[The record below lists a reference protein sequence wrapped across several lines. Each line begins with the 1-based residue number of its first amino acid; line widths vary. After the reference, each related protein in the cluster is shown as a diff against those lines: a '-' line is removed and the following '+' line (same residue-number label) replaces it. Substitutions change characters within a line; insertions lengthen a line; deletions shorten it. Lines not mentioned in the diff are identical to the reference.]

1 MSSAHEAGVRG
12 GGEGCARLCCCIISS
27 QSAAPLGAAF
37 ALRSGTGWGRQRT
50 AMTLWTLRV
59 FVATSTICGGH
70 AHVKPTAVLRR
81 YEDDM
86 LRAALFLLKVEDS
99 LRL

>member
-1 MSSAHEAGVRG
+1 
-12 GGEGCARLCCCIISS
+12 
-27 QSAAPLGAAF
+27 
-37 ALRSGTGWGRQRT
+37 
-50 AMTLWTLRV
+50 MTLWTLRG
-59 FVATSTICGGH
+59 FVATSTICGGQ

-86 LRAALFLLKVEDS
+86 LRAALFLKKVEDS